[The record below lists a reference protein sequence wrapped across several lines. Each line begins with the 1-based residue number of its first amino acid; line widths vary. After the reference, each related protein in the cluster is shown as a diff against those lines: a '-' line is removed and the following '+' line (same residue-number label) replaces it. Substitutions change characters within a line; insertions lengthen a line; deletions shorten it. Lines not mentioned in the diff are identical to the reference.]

1 MAQCALPRANAI
13 DPMPSNPL
21 PAVLTSFLV
30 AILGTGLLV
39 RFAPQ
44 LHLVDLPNERSSHVR
59 PTPRGGGLA
68 LVVAITLGILLVPGP
83 LPLAIAPAL
92 WAALPIALV
101 GLIDD
106 RRGLSAR
113 VRLACHLLAAL
124 ACVLLFARSVP
135 LEPHWPRAAL
145 VAASVLAIAWGT
157 NLFNFMDGIDGIAS
171 LQAIFIAGAGALL
184 LGASAPPIAA
194 ALWVIVAACAG
205 FLVWNW
211 APARVFMGD
220 VGSGFFGF
228 LLAAIAV
235 LTVLQGLASLPV
247 WLILW
252 GTFIA
257 DTGVT
262 LARRVL
268 RGERWWSAHR
278 SHAYQHLSRRF
289 ASHAHSTLVYAAI
302 NLFVLAPLAWLAQA
316 QSQWAWHICLWTLT
330 LSAIACSI
338 SGAGKPSTYT

>member
-1 MAQCALPRANAI
+1 MS
-13 DPMPSNPL
+13 SNPL

-30 AILGTGLLV
+30 AVLGTWLLV
-39 RFAPQ
+39 RFALQ

-68 LVVAITLGILLVPGP
+68 LVIAITIGCLLLPGS

-92 WAALPIALV
+92 WTALPIALI

-113 VRLACHLLAAL
+113 VRLAGHLLAAL
-124 ACVLLFARSVP
+124 TCVLLFARSVP

-171 LQAIFIAGAGALL
+171 MQAIFIAGAGALL
-184 LGASAPPIAA
+184 LGDSAPPVAA
-194 ALWVIVAACAG
+194 ALWVIVTACAG

-211 APARVFMGD
+211 APARIFMGD

-228 LLAAIAV
+228 LLAAIAA
-235 LTVLQGLASLPV
+235 LTVLQGILALPV

-278 SHAYQHLSRRF
+278 SHAYQHLSRRWD
-289 ASHAHSTLVYAAI
+289 SHALSTALYAAI
-302 NLFVLAPLAWLAQA
+302 NVIVLAPLAWLARERPGL
-316 QSQWAWHICLWTLT
+316 AWPICCVTL
-330 LSAIACSI
+330 LMLA
-338 SGAGKPSTYT
+338 GAAGAAHAGLDEPPAAARA

>member
-1 MAQCALPRANAI
+1 MLATPLTAALLGFLI
-13 DPMPSNPL
+13 
-21 PAVLTSFLV
+21 AVL
-30 AILGTGLLV
+30 GTWALV

-44 LHLVDLPNERSSHVR
+44 LRLVDLPNERSSHVR

-68 LVVAITLGILLVPGP
+68 LVVAITVGCLAVPGP
-83 LPLAIAPAL
+83 LPLAVAPAL
-92 WAALPIALV
+92 WAALPIAAV

-106 RRGLSAR
+106 RHGLSAR

-124 ACVLLFARSVP
+124 ACVLALSAP
-135 LEPHWPRAAL
+135 IEPAWPRTLL
-145 VAASVLAIAWGT
+145 VAVSVLAIAWGT
-157 NLFNFMDGIDGIAS
+157 NLFNFMDGIDGIAAM
-171 LQAIFIAGAGALL
+171 QAIFVAGAGALL
-184 LGASAPPIAA
+184 LAGNAPPVAA
-194 ALWVIVAACAG
+194 ALWVIVAACVG

-211 APARVFMGD
+211 APARIFMGD

-235 LTVLQGLASLPV
+235 LTVLQGLMSLPV

-289 ASHAHSTLVYAAI
+289 GSHARSTLVYAAI
-302 NLFVLAPLAWLAQA
+302 DVVVLAPLAWLARERPELA
-316 QSQWAWHICLWTLT
+316 WAICGVTL
-330 LSAIACSI
+330 LALVVAA
-338 SGAGKPSTYT
+338 GAARAGVDEAPR

>member
-1 MAQCALPRANAI
+1 MS
-13 DPMPSNPL
+13 SNPL

-68 LVVAITLGILLVPGP
+68 LVFAIALGSLLLPGS

-92 WAALPIALV
+92 WAALPIALI

-113 VRLACHLLAAL
+113 VRLAGHLIAAL
-124 ACVLLFARSVP
+124 ACVLLFARAVP

-157 NLFNFMDGIDGIAS
+157 NLFNFMDGIDGIAAM
-171 LQAIFIAGAGALL
+171 QAIFIAGAGALL

-205 FLVWNW
+205 FQIWNW
-211 APARVFMGD
+211 APARIFMGD

-228 LLAAIAV
+228 LLAAIAA
-235 LTVLQGLASLPV
+235 LTLLQGLVSLPV
-247 WLILW
+247 WLIVW

-278 SHAYQHLSRRF
+278 SHAYQHLSRRWD
-289 ASHAHSTLVYAAI
+289 SHALSTLLYAAI
-302 NLFVLAPLAWLAQA
+302 NVIVLAPLAWIAHTRP
-316 QSQWAWHICLWTLT
+316 QWAWWLCVPILLT
-330 LSAIACSI
+330 LCAAAAAG
-338 SGAGKPSTYT
+338 GAGRESAHS